1 MLELKETCELCAK
14 LLTNDATEA
23 YICSYECTYCAT
35 CANETLSLVCPNC
48 GGDLQNRPSRNKKGI
63 LLPDLKTTIST
74 QRLTLVPF
82 DQQAYD
88 SIFTHAGKE
97 EIMEI
102 FGHQND
108 EEYELEC
115 NRYKGGFSTYNLTIQ
130 FFQLRLKS
138 NDQVIG
144 WAGYHSWAKQHQR
157 AELFYSLK
165 SDEFKRKGYMTEALE
180 PILAFGK
187 NEMQLRRIEAF
198 VATDNVASNRLM
210 AIFGFQK
217 EATIKHR
224 YQFGDDVDTDHMY
237 SLFPNPAFQ

>member
-1 MLELKETCELCAK
+1 MHIDEKAIIESPRLKLF
-14 LLTNDATEA
+14 
-23 YICSYECTYCAT
+23 
-35 CANETLSLVCPNC
+35 
-48 GGDLQNRPSRNKKGI
+48 
-63 LLPDLKTTIST
+63 
-74 QRLTLVPF
+74 PF
-82 DQQAYD
+82 DQHTYD
-88 SIFTHAGKE
+88 SIFSKCDKQ

-115 NRYKGGFSTYNLTIQ
+115 SRYKGGFSTYNLTIH
-130 FFQLRLKS
+130 FYQLRLKS
-138 NDQVIG
+138 NDKVLG

-224 YQFGDDVDTDHMY
+224 YQFGDEVDTDHMY
-237 SLFPNPAFQ
+237 SLFPNPEFH